1 MLTLQ
6 RRYEVERASS
16 PPARTRGNPPVLIQ
30 VPAIDTRSSAT
41 HLRSKKRR
49 LRREV
54 KLVGLGLLLGL
65 PLSWL
70 VLTPLATWAKQPT
83 EVVAQGND
91 TRGIPSF
98 AASVESISSPSSV
111 SSSSSDPFETIPHI
125 TLQGF
130 VLPDREVEESNHA
143 GG

>member
-1 MLTLQ
+1 M
-6 RRYEVERASS
+6 
-16 PPARTRGNPPVLIQ
+16 
-30 VPAIDTRSSAT
+30 
-41 HLRSKKRR
+41 
-49 LRREV
+49 
-54 KLVGLGLLLGL
+54 GLGLLLGL

-83 EVVAQGND
+83 EVVAQAND
-91 TRGIPSF
+91 ARGIPSF